1 MTKRESLL
9 DFFDD
14 RIRSAAPFLVYDD
27 GYRAETRSYADIRA
41 GAERFA
47 ARLAAAGCR
56 PEDKV
61 VLWGENRPEWIAAF
75 WGCLLAGAVVVPLDV
90 RTSADLL
97 ARIVARVRARILVAG
112 DEAPAAAP
120 LPGTVRWRLSEVL
133 AAGTSG
139 DPGTGGVEGTGG
151 DPETGGLAGTG
162 EGADATG
169 SATPRPRAAAP
180 RAAATGGDLAEIIF
194 TSGATADPKG
204 VEITHANLLANI
216 VPVEREVRKYVKYG
230 RPFFPLRFLN
240 LLPLSHLFGQ
250 AMATFVPPMLE
261 GVTVFMHGYNPAE
274 IVRQIRTRRVSVLV
288 CVPRILE
295 VLRDELLRVVPETAE
310 AAAGGPKRHVAVRWW
325 RHRRTHRLFGMKFWA
340 FVVGGAPLDPEL
352 QDFWGRLGFL
362 VVQGYGLTETAPMVT
377 VNHPFRTRRGSVGAP
392 IGGVEVAIA
401 DDGEILVRGGNVTRG
416 YYDAPE
422 ATAEAFRDGWLHTGD
437 IGSLDASGHLT
448 VQGRKKEMI
457 VTPDGLNVFPE
468 DVERALGEVAG
479 VREAAVV
486 GASRD
491 GREHVHAVLVLEA
504 GADADAVV
512 RDANG
517 RLEEH
522 QRIRGCSVWPETALP
537 RTEGTR
543 KLRRRELAR
552 WVAGGRPAAAGGG
565 GASDP
570 LAAVV
575 AEFAHGRRVAD
586 ETTLAEL
593 GLGSL
598 ERIELMVALERAFDR
613 TLDEATFAEARTVA
627 ELRALVADGNLP
639 GTAAGGASAAANSA
653 AGEGSASAAD
663 SAAGAGSA
671 SADSAGGAAAA
682 HAGMA
687 TAAAG
692 AAAASGGTGVATSTG
707 ARRARPEPIRF
718 PTWNQG
724 RAPALFRRAALGAFL
739 LPLTRVFAW
748 IRVEGL
754 DRLAG
759 IDGPVVYAANHQSH
773 LDGPVILAALPPAR
787 RRRVAIAAAR
797 EWFGAHFHPRRH
809 SRGERLS
816 KGLSYGLAVLCFNVV
831 PLPQREAGARDT
843 MRYLGELVE
852 GGSSVLIFPEG
863 RRTQAGEIAPFQPGV
878 GMIAARLRLP
888 VVPVRIAGVDRIL
901 HQSWRMARPGRARV
915 AFGAPI
921 DCRGDDY
928 RAAARRVEEA
938 VRRL

>member
-1 MTKRESLL
+1 MTTRQVTTRESLL

-14 RIRSAAPFLVYDD
+14 RIRSAEPFLVYDD

-56 PEDKV
+56 PDDKV
-61 VLWGENRPEWIAAF
+61 VLWGENRSEWIAAF
-75 WGCLLAGAVVVPLDV
+75 WGCLLVRAVVVPLDV

-97 ARIVARVRARILVAG
+97 ARVAARVDARIVVVG
-112 DEAPAAAP
+112 DEAPAVAP
-120 LPGTVRWRLSEVL
+120 PPGTVHWRLSDVL
-133 AAGTSG
+133 AA
-139 DPGTGGVEGTGG
+139 PGAE
-151 DPETGGLAGTG
+151 
-162 EGADATG
+162 
-169 SATPRPRAAAP
+169 AAPPAP
-180 RAAATGGDLAEIIF
+180 RAAPAGPDLAEIIF

-216 VPVEREVRKYVKYG
+216 VPVEREVRKYAKYG

-250 AMATFVPPMLE
+250 AMATFVPPMLG
-261 GVTVFMHGYNPAE
+261 GVTVFMRGYNPAA
-274 IVRQIRTRRVSVLV
+274 ILRQIRTRRVSVLV

-295 VLRDELLRVVPETAE
+295 VLRDELLRVAPETAL
-310 AAAGGPKRHVAVRWW
+310 AAAGRKPHVAVRWW
-325 RHRRTHRLFGMKFWA
+325 RQRRTHRLFGLKFWA

-352 QDFWGRLGFL
+352 QEFWSRLGFL
-362 VVQGYGLTETAPMVT
+362 VIQGYGLTETAPIVT
-377 VNHPFRTRRGSVGAP
+377 VNHPFRTRRGSVGTP

-437 IGSLDASGHLT
+437 IGSLDAGGHLT
-448 VQGRKKEMI
+448 VRGRKKEMI

-468 DVERALGEVAG
+468 DVERAVGEVAG

-491 GREHVHAVLVLEA
+491 GREHVHAVLVLEP

-512 RDANG
+512 RDANL

-537 RTEGTR
+537 RTEGTA

-552 WVAGGRPAAAGGG
+552 WVAGGRPAAPGD
-565 GASDP
+565 GAVGDT

-575 AEFAHGRRVAD
+575 AQFAHGRRVAD
-586 ETTLAEL
+586 DTTLDEL

-598 ERIELMVALERAFDR
+598 ERIELLVALERAFDR
-613 TLDEATFAEARTVA
+613 TLDEATFAGARTLA
-627 ELRALVADGNLP
+627 DLRALVAGGDAP
-639 GTAAGGASAAANSA
+639 GAPGSPGSPGAPEAPDPT
-653 AGEGSASAAD
+653 GAD
-663 SAAGAGSA
+663 
-671 SADSAGGAAAA
+671 
-682 HAGMA
+682 
-687 TAAAG
+687 AG
-692 AAAASGGTGVATSTG
+692 AAAGTTAAGPTAAPGETARAAPAG
-707 ARRARPEPIRF
+707 AARARPAPVGF
-718 PTWNQG
+718 PVWNQG
-724 RAPALFRRAALGAFL
+724 RGPAWFRRAALAAVL
-739 LPLTRVFAW
+739 LPLTRAFAW

-754 DRLAG
+754 DRLAAV
-759 IDGPVVYAANHQSH
+759 DGPVVYAANHQSH

-797 EWFGAHFHPRRH
+797 EWFGAHFHPGRHGRRQ
-809 SRGERLS
+809 RLS

-843 MRYLGELVE
+843 LRYLGELVE
-852 GGSSVLIFPEG
+852 AGASVLIFPEG

-878 GMIAARLRLP
+878 GMIASRLRLP
-888 VVPVRIAGVDRIL
+888 VVPVRIEGVDRIL

-928 RAAARRVEEA
+928 RAAAHRIEEA